1 MKHTGKLPR
10 ICGICPNTTKEIAM
24 AFAQSIQFNLFCM
37 LIGLVIFLPFIANVI
52 ILFTIK
58 NKIADYLALF
68 NDLYIIIAAHPFGMR
83 CS

>member
-1 MKHTGKLPR
+1 MSKYYKRDRYGFYPVNPVQPVWYGNGVCH
-10 ICGICPNTTKEIAM
+10 
-24 AFAQSIQFNLFCM
+24 
-37 LIGLVIFLPFIANVI
+37 FLSFIANVI

-58 NKIADYLALF
+58 NKITDYLALF